1 MITSDGR
8 IRGGFWICQRAPL
21 VVHSLRLEPDIEK
34 WITLWRMTWMVEIPF
49 TYLDMK
55 SKKSSSSS
63 SKSDLLACWVNWLF
77 TSVGICFPLR
87 QTDRQYLIRR
97 KSTLT
102 TWGLLLCLGLC
113 FRIRGHLDHLGH
125 NVKKHLSLGRGKVT
139 CMFSIDIRLIALLSG
154 LSTTLWEKPSKPAS
168 H

>member
-1 MITSDGR
+1 MVTSVGR

-87 QTDRQYLIRR
+87 QIRQYLIRR

-102 TWGLLLCLGLC
+102 TWGLFLRLGLC

-125 NVKKHLSLGRGKVT
+125 KKNFSLGRGEVT

-154 LSTTLWEKPSKPAS
+154 LSTTFLEKPSKPAS